1 MDEMDEMVGN
11 WEAELLERNGAFNGT
26 QYDI

>member
-1 MDEMDEMVGN
+1 MDEMVGN
-11 WEAELLERNGAFNGT
+11 WGADLLERNGAFNGT

>member
-1 MDEMDEMVGN
+1 MDEMVGN
-11 WEAELLERNGAFNGT
+11 WEADLLERNGAFNGT